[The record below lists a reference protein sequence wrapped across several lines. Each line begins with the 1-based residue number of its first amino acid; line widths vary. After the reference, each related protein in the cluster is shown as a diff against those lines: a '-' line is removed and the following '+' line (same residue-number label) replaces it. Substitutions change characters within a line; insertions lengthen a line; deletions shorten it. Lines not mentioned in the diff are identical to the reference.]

1 MAKKVA
7 PIVMQNEKTTR
18 TRVMARKVALTLA

>member
-7 PIVMQNEKTTR
+7 SIVMQNEKTTR
-18 TRVMARKVALTLA
+18 TQVMARKVALTLT

>member
-1 MAKKVA
+1 VMAKKVA

-18 TRVMARKVALTLA
+18 TRVMARKVTLT